1 MGLRKLTQWEE
12 TVAKPGTEAI
22 SADECCHCLRHCDVR
37 GALARAG

>member
-12 TVAKPGTEAI
+12 TVAKQEQAI